1 MQSNPAFAEET
12 KIVLSSINSPSILLT
27 EDESL
32 ENPDDA
38 FELLLPIVLN
48 KETLNV
54 LEDNLGLGGGGDWW
68 IDPSRDPIEVDS
80 NGNRDE
86 GAISD
91 VEANCRI
98 WYRTP
103 FDRDPEFCNN
113 SYHLLNRLNE
123 LARIKGL
130 IEEASLRKKSRD
142 EKRIN
147 DNEHQIYHSTLSV
160 NASMDLNNVL
170 PQHANRDV
178 QNIDPLIDLRRSLN
192 GSFEECFNPH
202 GTYALRKQNQKV
214 PLREVFNTRA
224 QEFDSTRY
232 SEKPKPPFSQ
242 AVYSGLPQLHK
253 SQRPSSPHSIPVNMS
268 PNLGNRK
275 MSTKPNGLLLVPGAT
290 SSPDQSGSCQKRSVL
305 SRTYS
310 KEQMDLLK
318 EVNDNSLNESM
329 PKVASLLSRSHA
341 LTTSLPMS
349 DNEGDVDVTKSLDIS
364 SGVNQ
369 LSQSLSATEL
379 VAKSRKLSEKFNTSY
394 SSMRSSDVFELA
406 RLQETH
412 LREHSGSRS
421 KLDCSNNSLTESSL
435 GDEKHRKPKGSVT
448 GSIGP
453 KSSSGLSSCEISA
466 THSREEIMIEDSNS
480 KPERQHTITSKE
492 CFNPLSS
499 SLDCEPKVSIFS
511 NLESNTNLEQTDI
524 VTPKPLNSTYD
535 APDFKRVYDCDL
547 PSSPAD
553 GLRNYKPVID
563 TVDGTVNI
571 SNEYTRQRRNSV
583 THASHPY
590 DRMIETCENMPQ
602 PNAFELNGCIT
613 SSENKS
619 DTISPSNNGEESTK
633 LGPDTIIK
641 SKLDLVPSIV
651 PPLDADPND
660 KNLQN
665 CQATCIIPKP
675 INDNRTTQYK
685 QSGLKPPSKIS
696 IPLPN
701 GSISRLPMLSHKMP
715 SMSVSSRVGSR
726 KSSANVTEQAS
737 TFVRS
742 VNKTQSI
749 SQRNNLSSNNN
760 IHSSGNS
767 VSSNSIKASQPSN
780 SMKSLPK
787 SSSSVQHIQRTVP
800 SRISLPSATSGTTT
814 NTSRKPS
821 VQSFGSSREKSSS
834 RP

>member
-12 KIVLSSINSPSILLT
+12 KIVLSLINSPSIVVT
-27 EDESL
+27 EDQSVD
-32 ENPDDA
+32 NPDDA

-48 KETLNV
+48 KETLDV

-86 GAISD
+86 GAILD
-91 VEANCRI
+91 VEASCRI

-123 LARIKGL
+123 LARIKGI
-130 IEEASLRKKSRD
+130 IEEASLRKKSWD
-142 EKRIN
+142 EKGVI

-192 GSFEECFNPH
+192 GSVEECFNAY

-253 SQRPSSPHSIPVNMS
+253 SQQPPSPHSIPVNMS

-275 MSTKPNGLLLVPGAT
+275 TSTKPNGFLLVPDAT
-290 SSPDQSGSCQKRSVL
+290 SSPDQSASCQKRSVL

-318 EVNDNSLNESM
+318 EVNDNSFNESM

-341 LTTSLPMS
+341 LTTSLPIS
-349 DNEGDVDVTKSLDIS
+349 DNECDVDVTKSLDIS

-435 GDEKHRKPKGSVT
+435 GDEKYRKPKGSVT

-453 KSSSGLSSCEISA
+453 KSGSGLSSCEVSA
-466 THSREEIMIEDSNS
+466 THSREEIMIEDSNT

-499 SLDCEPKVSIFS
+499 SIDCESKVSVFS
-511 NLESNTNLEQTDI
+511 NMDSNTNLEQTDI
-524 VTPKPLNSTYD
+524 ATPKPLNSTYD

-547 PSSPAD
+547 PTSQAD
-553 GLRNYKPVID
+553 GLGNFEPVID
-563 TVDGTVNI
+563 TVDSTVNV
-571 SNEYTRQRRNSV
+571 SNEYTRQRRDSV
-583 THASHPY
+583 THLSHPY
-590 DRMIETCENMPQ
+590 DRMIENCENMHQ
-602 PNAFELNGCIT
+602 PIAFESNGCIDL
-613 SSENKS
+613 S
-619 DTISPSNNGEESTK
+619 DTISPSNNKIEGTK
-633 LGPDTIIK
+633 LDPDTITK
-641 SKLDLVPSIV
+641 NELDLVPV
-651 PPLDADPND
+651 DAGPND

-665 CQATCIIPKP
+665 RRVTRIIPKP

-701 GSISRLPMLSHKMP
+701 GSTSRLPMLSQKMP
-715 SMSVSSRVGSR
+715 SLSASSRIGSR
-726 KSSANVTEQAS
+726 KSSANVTEQAPA
-737 TFVRS
+737 FVRS
-742 VNKTQSI
+742 VNKTHSI
-749 SQRNNLSSNNN
+749 SQKNNLSSNNN
-760 IHSSGNS
+760 IQSSGNS
-767 VSSNSIKASQPSN
+767 VSSNSIKANQPSN
-780 SMKSLPK
+780 STKSLLK
-787 SSSSVQHIQRTVP
+787 SSGVQHIQRTMP
-800 SRISLPSATSGTTT
+800 SRIIVPSATSGTT
-814 NTSRKPS
+814 NTSRKPL
-821 VQSFGSSREKSSS
+821 VPSFGSSHEKSSRRS
-834 RP
+834 